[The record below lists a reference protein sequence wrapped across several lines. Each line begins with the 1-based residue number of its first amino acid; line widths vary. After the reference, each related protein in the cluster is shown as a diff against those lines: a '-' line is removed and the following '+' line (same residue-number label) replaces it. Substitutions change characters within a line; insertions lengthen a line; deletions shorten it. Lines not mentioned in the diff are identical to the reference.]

1 MADIKPGS
9 DEEWFTQMQ
18 KGHTDAFDEIYNR
31 YGQKLFGFFYKM
43 LWKNKELAEDFTQD
57 LFVKLIHKKELFN
70 TNKSFSTWLYSIAN
84 NMCKN
89 EYRKNSIREKFQNM
103 KVVHK
108 HETNPNPD
116 LAGFKKAL
124 NDFTQS
130 LSEEKKELYV
140 LRFMENLTV
149 PQIAEILDLPEGTVK
164 SRIFYLLKELKDEL
178 KIYKGLLTYP

>member
-1 MADIKPGS
+1 MDHGTIIQRVLSGDNLAYAELVRHYQRMVYTVCFRVLRNMQDA
-9 DEEWFTQMQ
+9 EE
-18 KGHTDAFDEIYNR
+18 A
-31 YGQKLFGFFYKM
+31 
-43 LWKNKELAEDFTQD
+43 TQD
-57 LFVKLIHKKELFN
+57 SFVKTYQHLAGFGGHAK
-70 TNKSFSTWLYSIAN
+70 FSTWLYSIAN

-103 KVVHK
+103 KVVQK
-108 HETNPNPD
+108 HETNPKPD

>member
-9 DEEWFTQMQ
+9 DEEWFTLMQ

-108 HETNPNPD
+108 H
-116 LAGFKKAL
+116 
-124 NDFTQS
+124 
-130 LSEEKKELYV
+130 
-140 LRFMENLTV
+140 
-149 PQIAEILDLPEGTVK
+149 
-164 SRIFYLLKELKDEL
+164 
-178 KIYKGLLTYP
+178 